1 MAAIDFKN
9 EYCWGEIEAYFKPG
23 LIKFNKAAKDAS
35 WTIIIKKGDKFE
47 WWLISSWTEISSSW
61 IPAFERYQYFTIF
74 VTLWTKINRQLSRI
88 DILLNK
94 ATTKSYLNLTAWISS
109 TSKRFIF
116 TGRYYKF

>member
-1 MAAIDFKN
+1 MKQ
-9 EYCWGEIEAYFKPG
+9 
-23 LIKFNKAAKDAS
+23 FNKAAKDAS

-61 IPAFERYQYFTIF
+61 IPAFERNQYFTIF
-74 VTLWTKINRQLSRI
+74 VTLWTKINRQLSRT